1 MSAATSRY
9 YIWGVVVPLVELPCR
24 RSSTRGIKCQELH
37 LGHWG
42 EGGRCLVKKKLMEK
56 SVVSEMILDIF
67 VQIAGTDNVCEVLYI
82 NSSFCKLIY
91 AI

>member
-1 MSAATSRY
+1 MSAATFRS
-9 YIWGVVVPLVELPCR
+9 YIRGVGVPLDKRLEFR
-24 RSSTRGIKCQELH
+24 ELH

-67 VQIAGTDNVCEVLYI
+67 V
-82 NSSFCKLIY
+82 
-91 AI
+91 